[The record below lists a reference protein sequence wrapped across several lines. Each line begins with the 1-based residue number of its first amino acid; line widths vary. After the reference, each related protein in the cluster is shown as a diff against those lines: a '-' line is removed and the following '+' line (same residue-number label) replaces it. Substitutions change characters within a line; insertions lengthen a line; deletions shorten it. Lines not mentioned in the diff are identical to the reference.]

1 MSAVPIAAST
11 TNSRSAKAE
20 QQRSACPLGV
30 LVDERR
36 NLFATELPAQL
47 GFRTLQRVPPAGRQI
62 VAGAIDVPHPEPQ
75 SFGGPVPANRPAI
88 HATAAGALLR
98 AANPW
103 FTVGMKNHWT
113 LLPEAHSRFM

>member
-1 MSAVPIAAST
+1 MFAVPIAAST

-20 QQRSACPLGV
+20 QQRSACTLGV

-47 GFRTLQRVPPAGRQI
+47 GFRMPPAGRQI
-62 VAGAIDVPHPEPQ
+62 LVGAIDVPHPELQ
-75 SFGGPVPANRPAI
+75 SFGGPVPANRSAI

-103 FTVGMKNHWT
+103 FAVGMKNHCT
-113 LLPEAHSRFM
+113 SLPAAHSRFM